1 LSTLLANSLITSGA
15 ATALAVVFGFAAAL
29 FVSALPARAQWTLLV
44 LAIVAFALPPFAVVN
59 AWLHYVGATGTWRKW
74 LDVNIFTMWGAAWLI
89 ALMLWPI
96 TFAAV
101 WSAWKKL
108 DLANFEAEPSIAGW
122 VLVRWLLLPAARNAI
137 AAAAVVTFA
146 LALNQFS
153 IPAILQV
160 KVLPVEFWIRFSTNL
175 RADQAFAACW
185 PLIVVP
191 FAAWLVLK
199 RTDFSWTTETGPMP
213 ARAFRRQFGRV
224 PMMLAGTVTIV
235 AIALS
240 VGLPLAQLLGSKRT
254 WTELPVV
261 IGAALPVIKNTFLF
275 AAVTALLVVVL
286 GMVIWRFRA
295 GGLLWLLFF
304 APGMLLSLAVIWL
317 LNRPGLEVIYRST
330 AVIVVALGLRY
341 LGPVWAW
348 VRHSFCATDRA
359 LIEAAKLEGLGGWAL
374 FRHVY
379 WPRVGPTVFGA
390 WYLVYLLCLWDVE
403 SIVLL
408 YPPGAETLALRAF
421 NLLHYGHTGQVN
433 GICLLLITLAVAP
446 ALAYALTRWLLHSKA
461 DRVALSPTNPTL
473 TR

>member
-1 LSTLLANSLITSGA
+1 MSTLLANSLITSGA
-15 ATALAVVFGFAAAL
+15 ATALAVAFGFAAAL
-29 FVSALPARAQWTLLV
+29 FASTLPARAQWLLLV
-44 LAIVAFALPPFAVVN
+44 LAIIAFALPPFAVVN

-74 LDVNIFTMWGAAWLI
+74 SGVNIFNLWGAAWLLG
-89 ALMLWPI
+89 LMLWPI

-108 DLANFEAEPSIAGW
+108 DLANLEAEPALAGW
-122 VLVRWLLLPAARNAI
+122 ALVRWLLLPAARNAI

-146 LALNQFS
+146 LVLNQFS

-185 PLIVVP
+185 PLILVP
-191 FAAWLVLK
+191 LAAWLVLK
-199 RTDFSWTTETGPMP
+199 QVDFSWAPETGPVP
-213 ARAFRRQFGRV
+213 AQAFRRQFGRTPLIV
-224 PMMLAGTVTIV
+224 AGVVTAV

-240 VGLPLAQLLGSKRT
+240 VGLPLGQLLGSKRT

-261 IGAALPVIKNTFLF
+261 FGAALPVIKNTFVF
-275 AAVTALLVVVL
+275 AAVAALVVVVL
-286 GMVIWRFRA
+286 GLLIWRFRA

-304 APGMLLSLAVIWL
+304 TPGMLLSLALIWL
-317 LNRPGLEVIYRST
+317 LNRPGLELVYRSA

-348 VRHSFCATDRA
+348 LRHSFWSTDPA
-359 LIEAAKLEGLGGWAL
+359 LIDAAKLQGLSGWAL

-379 WPRVGPTVFGA
+379 WPRVGPTAFGA

-421 NLLHYGHTGQVN
+421 NLLHYGHTAQVN
-433 GICLLLITLAVAP
+433 GICLLLIALAVGP
-446 ALAYALTRWLLHSKA
+446 ALAYALTRWVLHFKA
-461 DRVALSPTNPTL
+461 GNVALSPTNAAL
-473 TR
+473 AR